1 MESPAGPSD
10 HQLHFEKRSQRDDG
24 AGVADVAASSSM
36 NGTLLPPLP
45 KARAADNILSE
56 LRNVHLTSD
65 EDFKSLSRE
74 QLFAPVVM
82 LPLAGDYYIDSR
94 DIHPTLSGIK
104 KPKGFLRSFVSDV
117 PKVVFD
123 IGGLFI
129 KSHATT
135 PDGDAY
141 QPTYHRVVLDV
152 NTGAIWLF
160 YEYYQF
166 DPDFKEEKVEFCMN
180 ETLKERV
187 NRTFDTAKILDS
199 IKKWR
204 VGLNSTTVER
214 NMRKS
219 GAMARAYC
227 ANQTAPVP
235 SIVKIPAAVTV
246 QGVSTHSSH
255 GTKSMLPKV
264 DLRKFLPRSLTPGF
278 ANPEVAAH

>member
-1 MESPAGPSD
+1 
-10 HQLHFEKRSQRDDG
+10 
-24 AGVADVAASSSM
+24 M

-82 LPLAGDYYIDSR
+82 LPLAGDYYVGFGGPRPAREPMDFSTGKIKIDSR

-141 QPTYHRVVLDV
+141 QPTYYRVVLDV

-199 IKKWR
+199 IKEWR

-219 GAMARAYC
+219 GAMARAYLTAALS
-227 ANQTAPVP
+227 ANVEEYLKAP
-235 SIVKIPAAVTV
+235 IKRR
-246 QGVSTHSSH
+246 
-255 GTKSMLPKV
+255 L
-264 DLRKFLPRSLTPGF
+264 SLL
-278 ANPEVAAH
+278 